1 MSTARRVGFALAGI
15 LLGGFAGG
23 VIGLLGGLSCTTLAQ
38 TSGFE
43 GYSGF
48 VVGGWLLAGIVIGA
62 IAGLVM
68 GLQRAP
74 RS

>member
-15 LLGGFAGG
+15 LLGDFVGG
-23 VIGLLGGLSCTTLAQ
+23 VIGLLGGLSYTTLAQ

-43 GYSGF
+43 GHSGL
-48 VVGGWLLAGIVIGA
+48 VVAAWLLAGIVIGT
-62 IAGLVM
+62 IVGLVM
-68 GLQRAP
+68 GLKRAP